1 MQRNGRQ
8 DAFLL
13 IKYFIIQIFFLNFVL
28 VNYAQSAESGG
39 MPQLNPEFWVSQI
52 VWLVFTFG
60 ILYIILSKLILPKIS
75 DNLESRKSQ
84 ILENIETAEAQ
95 REESEKKLKEF
106 DKIILECKL
115 EAKNQFNEVRKKIL
129 EDINNKRIALEKDID
144 NEIITAEE
152 EINNLKI
159 NSSEKIKNIAT
170 ETSSELIKQ
179 LIGEEANNSSISA
192 IVEEQSKKNKENQYG
207 V

>member
-1 MQRNGRQ
+1 M
-8 DAFLL
+8 LKK
-13 IKYFIIQIFFLNFVL
+13 IIIQIFIFNFAL
-28 VNYAQSAESGG
+28 VNNAQSGESGG

-52 VWLVFTFG
+52 VWLVLTFG
-60 ILYIILSKLILPKIS
+60 ILYIVLSKLILPKIS

-106 DKIILECKL
+106 EKIILESKL
-115 EAKNQFNEVRKKIL
+115 EAKNHFNEVRQKVLEEISNKKT
-129 EDINNKRIALEKDID
+129 ALEESID
-144 NEIITAEE
+144 KEIIAAEE

-159 NSSEKIKNIAT
+159 NSSEKIKNIAV

-179 LIGEEANNSSISA
+179 LIGEEANNSSITA
-192 IVEEQSKKNKENQYG
+192 IVEEQSKKNKENQNG
-207 V
+207 I